1 MPPDTEPRMPP
12 TELSTT
18 ALLGAWW
25 PRPDRRHSVR
35 GTFHVLRRWKESN
48 LATYEAWDRRERRQA
63 GLLTIGALLFTYAL
77 AIIGVPWSMID
88 AVVYVPPGVVG
99 LALLLRGVL
108 H

>member
-35 GTFHVLRRWKESN
+35 GTFHIQRPWKESD
-48 LATYEAWDRRERRQA
+48 LATHEAWDRRERRQA
-63 GLLTIGALLFTYAL
+63 GLLMIGTLLFTYAL
-77 AIIGVPWSMID
+77 AIIGVRWSITD
-88 AVVYVPPGVVG
+88 ALVYVPPGVVG
-99 LALLLRGVL
+99 VALLLRGVL
-108 H
+108 R